1 MKFKIFMVAMVWGCL
16 GVVPGSWNIARGQ
29 FLDAVLDGIKKS
41 TESSE
46 RDNSINVKHKEK
58 WSESDDGERHGRRD
72 GETHRNMHSRE
83 ANDPD
88 VIVKRAYEDVLNRE
102 PDKAGLRIYRSHIID
117 DNWTE
122 QDVRKSLRDS
132 AEYKGRTPES
142 AAVIV
147 RRAYQDVLG
156 REPDQE
162 GLSTYRDKLVNEG
175 WTERDVRSDL
185 KKSSERR
192 ETGGISS
199 EEAQKMVKRAYQS
212 VLGRDPD
219 SSGMALYVQKIRQ
232 NRWSEADVAKELRN
246 SSEYRKKHDKK

>member
-1 MKFKIFMVAMVWGCL
+1 MKCNIYMIAMAWGCL
-16 GVVPGSWNIARGQ
+16 GVFPGGWSIAHGQ
-29 FLDAVLDGIKKS
+29 LLDAVLEGIKNS

-46 RDNSINVKHKEK
+46 RDNSSNLRHKDK
-58 WSESDDGERHGRRD
+58 WSESDDGERHRGRD
-72 GETHRNMHSRE
+72 GETRRNRHSRE

-102 PDKAGLRIYRSHIID
+102 PDKEGLRVYRSHIID

-122 QDVRKSLRDS
+122 QDVRKSLRGS
-132 AEYKGRTPES
+132 AEYKGRTPEA
-142 AAVIV
+142 AAVII

-156 REPDQE
+156 REPDQA
-162 GLSTYRDKLVNEG
+162 GLATYRDKLVNEG

-192 ETGGISS
+192 ETGGISG
-199 EEAQKMVKRAYQS
+199 EQAQKMVKRAYQS

-232 NRWSEADVAKELRN
+232 NRWSEADVAKDLRN
-246 SSEYRKKHDKK
+246 SSEYRKKHNKK